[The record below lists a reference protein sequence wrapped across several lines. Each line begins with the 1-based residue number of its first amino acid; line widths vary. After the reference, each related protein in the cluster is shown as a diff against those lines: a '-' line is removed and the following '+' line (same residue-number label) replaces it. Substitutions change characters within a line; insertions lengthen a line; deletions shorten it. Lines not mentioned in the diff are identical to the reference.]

1 MEDLGAVSREVRAMI
16 VQPVVSAVFGSGAT
30 RVAPGH
36 AVAAFVKVRRR
47 ATAANDADEERGSG
61 MPCSPVI
68 HGAGDAAIES
78 SNDDASNN
86 IS

>member
-16 VQPVVSAVFGSGAT
+16 VQPVVSAVFGMGAT
-30 RVAPGH
+30 RVESRH
-36 AVAAFVKVRRR
+36 AVAAFVKVRRPT
-47 ATAANDADEERGSG
+47 TAANDAGEQRGSSLSS
-61 MPCSPVI
+61 SPVI
-68 HGAGDAAIES
+68 RGVDDAAIES